1 MVHFFCYNDDTT
13 KQKER
18 KTMTFTMFLFYVV
31 LYLAVK
37 NLLEM
42 LAGEEKITAVDNEKI
57 TYDVVK
63 GVSLDER
70 KIRLENGYYN
80 KCM

>member
-1 MVHFFCYNDDTT
+1 
-13 KQKER
+13 
-18 KTMTFTMFLFYVV
+18 MTFTMFLFYGV

-42 LAGEEKITAVDNEKI
+42 LTGEEKIVAVDNDKI
-57 TYDVVK
+57 TYDVIK
-63 GVSLDER
+63 GVSLAER

-80 KCM
+80 KCLR